1 MKEMGP
7 IRMQDTTELFRK
19 SYGMLP
25 IPVLVL
31 DSDCKIVVA
40 NSAFSEALGLE
51 REIVGENLES
61 LSEILGNSYQV
72 LNILKGVVDSGLDS
86 AKAELEMNCAHS
98 GKFAFLMNSRKISMD
113 ESGKYQFLFVF
124 HDITNNRKVEKRLRL
139 TAEKFR
145 SMLLL
150 AKDAVLIVKA
160 DGNIEFANQTAES
173 YFCYSSKELIGM
185 PYAMLIRSI
194 AVEQT
199 EDGMKQERFQGIRK
213 NGSEFPVEISQSQ
226 VKVNGDHYQSVI
238 IRDVTELKK
247 LEEIRIRLIASEK
260 EAREIAEKSNQTKD
274 LFLATLSHE
283 LRTPLT
289 SILSWSQLIQ
299 KMKMNPEKINHAASA
314 IEQNALIQGQLIED
328 LLDLA
333 RIQSG
338 KLALHLS
345 EVDPAQVVCASIES
359 VRFLSQK
366 KGIRINSTIQ
376 QDIPQV
382 FVDSSRLQQIIW
394 NLLTNAIK
402 FSPVESSIDVFVG
415 KRDQCVEIIVQ
426 DHGKGIS
433 EDFLPSIFKRFS
445 QEDNSSIR
453 AHGGLGLGLALVND
467 LVKMQHGTVKAES
480 EGVGKGARFTVRFP
494 ALTQKVVGLDEY
506 LRIAEVVD
514 ADLHGARI
522 LLVDDEPDLL
532 ESISTALRFYGAE
545 VVTASSVS
553 TALEKI
559 DQQLPD
565 LVISDIAMPKE
576 DGYSLITKIRSRG
589 PENGGGIPAIAFTA
603 YAGKD
608 DELKAKKAGFQ
619 VHLAKP
625 VKSMHLAEVS
635 ARLLLNAQNP
645 SSSATVPHL
654 G

>member
-1 MKEMGP
+1 M
-7 IRMQDTTELFRK
+7 RMQDLSEVFRK
-19 SYGMLP
+19 SYGFLP

-31 DSDCKIVVA
+31 DSECKIVVA
-40 NSAFSEALGLE
+40 NAAFGEALGLE
-51 REIVGENLES
+51 REIIGENLES

-72 LNILKGVVDSGLDS
+72 LNVLKGIVESGLDS
-86 AKAELEMNCAHS
+86 AKAELELNCAHS
-98 GKFAFLMNSRKISMD
+98 GKFVFLMNSKKIILEEIGSFQ
-113 ESGKYQFLFVF
+113 YLFVF
-124 HDITNNRKVEKRLRL
+124 HDITNSRKAEKRLRL

-150 AKDAVLIVKA
+150 AKDAVLIVKS
-160 DGNIEFANQTAES
+160 DGNIEFANQTAEA
-173 YFCYSSKELIGM
+173 YFGYSSKELIGM
-185 PYAMLIRSI
+185 PYEMLVHSDG
-194 AVEQT
+194 VEHLAD
-199 EDGMKQERFQGIRK
+199 EVNLKRFHGVRK
-213 NGSEFPVEISQSQ
+213 NGTEFPVEISQSQ
-226 VKVNGDHYQSVI
+226 VRVNGDRYQSVI

-247 LEEIRIRLIASEK
+247 LEEIRNRLIASEK
-260 EAREIAEKSNQTKD
+260 EAREVAEKSNQTKD

-366 KGIRINSTIQ
+366 KGIRISSTIQ
-376 QDIPQV
+376 PEIPQV

-402 FSPVESSIDVFVG
+402 FSSVDSSIEVFVG

-433 EDFLPSIFKRFS
+433 EDFLPNIFKRFS

-480 EGVGKGARFTVRFP
+480 EGVGKGAKFTVRFP
-494 ALTQKVVGLDEY
+494 ALTQKVVGLDDD
-506 LRIAEVVD
+506 LSIAEVVE
-514 ADLHGARI
+514 ADLHGSRI

-532 ESISTALRFYGAE
+532 ESISTALRFYGAD
-545 VVTASSVS
+545 VITANSA
-553 TALEKI
+553 TNALEKM

-565 LVISDIAMPKE
+565 LLISDIAMPKE
-576 DGYSLITKIRSRG
+576 DGYSLISKIRSRG

-603 YAGKD
+603 YASKD
-608 DELKAKKAGFQ
+608 DELKAKMAGFQ
-619 VHLAKP
+619 VHVAKP
-625 VKSMHLAEVS
+625 VKSLHLAEIS
-635 ARLLLNAQNP
+635 ARLLLNSQKTP
-645 SSSATVPHL
+645 SSVSAPHP
-654 G
+654 